1 MNFIKH
7 TNELLNESYYIGT
20 HKSGLEVVVIPKDQ
34 MTLYATFATKYGSM
48 DNTFK
53 TRLFLL
59 VNLVH
64 HVHLSNQQKM
74 YQRQK

>member
-34 MTLYATFATKYGSM
+34 MTLSKLMDQMLNEGSISQTVYDKICW
-48 DNTFK
+48 DNAAK
-53 TRLFLL
+53 
-59 VNLVH
+59 NLGFQTVAE
-64 HVHLSNQQKM
+64 LSK
-74 YQRQK
+74 